1 MTDLLENA
9 TGTTDTADTTTD
21 TTAVDAVDR
30 VATAAAGRTGLS
42 AEEIAGL
49 RAATAADPVSRVAAN
64 ALARTAIRDA
74 ALNRAVVTAQDH
86 SFSVTVDDEW
96 LTTHQH
102 ETGRCW
108 IFAALNLFR
117 SRARTVLG
125 VKDLQLS
132 QSFVSYWD
140 KLERANWFLT
150 TLVETAR
157 EYEDGDRTLDLLL
170 TEPVADAGQWDM
182 LVNIV
187 SRHGLVPTA
196 VMPDT
201 CGAADTRQLNRV
213 LYSLLRHGGMRL
225 RGLVR
230 SGAPAAEVDAVRLE
244 VLGSVHRVLT
254 AVLGNPPES
263 FDWQWRD
270 TDNVFHRDGDT
281 TPQQFADR
289 YIGLDLGAYV
299 SLVNDPRNP
308 YLETYTVDR
317 LGNMVGG
324 AGVRYLNVPAR
335 VMADAAIA
343 TLRDGEPVW
352 FGCDASKAWRT
363 DVGIMD
369 PAVYDLGA
377 LFGWDG
383 ADVPSDRRGRLDA
396 RDSQLT
402 HAMLFTG
409 VDLVPGPAGPD
420 GAPGADA
427 PRRWRVEDSY
437 GPEPG
442 RKGFHLMTHEW
453 FTEHLYEVVVRRD
466 RLPADVQAA
475 LGGEPTVLPLW
486 DPMGALAD

>member
-1 MTDLLENA
+1 MTDLLTAPA
-9 TGTTDTADTTTD
+9 TSLDGDDPGPGSRPGASG
-21 TTAVDAVDR
+21 AGLSAAEIGALRSAYLAEPVAR
-30 VATAAAGRTGLS
+30 VAT
-42 AEEIAGL
+42 
-49 RAATAADPVSRVAAN
+49 N
-64 ALARTAIRDA
+64 ALARHPLRDV
-74 ALNRAVVTAQDH
+74 ALDRALVTSIDH
-86 SFSVTVDDEW
+86 TFSVTVDDEW

-132 QSFVSYWD
+132 QSFVSFWD
-140 KLERANWFLT
+140 KLERANWYLS
-150 TLVETAR
+150 TLAETAL
-157 EYEDGDRTLDLLL
+157 EYPDGDRTLDLLL
-170 TEPVADAGQWDM
+170 AEPLSDAGQWDM

-187 SRHGLVPTA
+187 AKHGLVPSA

-213 LYSLLRHGGMRL
+213 LDSVLRHGGMRL

-230 SGAPAAEVDAVRLE
+230 AGAPAAEVDAGRSE
-244 VLGSVHRVLT
+244 VLGTVHRVL
-254 AVLGNPPES
+254 AGVLGSPPQT

-270 TDNVFHRDGDT
+270 TDGGFHRDGSLS
-281 TPQQFADR
+281 PQEFTRR
-289 YIGLDLGAYV
+289 YVGLDLSRYV

-308 YLETYTVDR
+308 YLRIYTVDR

-324 AGVRYLNVPAR
+324 SGVRYLNVPAQ

-343 TLRDGEPVW
+343 TLQEGEPVW
-352 FGCDASKAWRT
+352 FGCDASQAWRT

-369 PAVYDLGA
+369 PAVYDLGS
-377 LFGWDG
+377 LFGWSG
-383 ADVPSDRRGRLDA
+383 APVPSTRRQRLDA

-409 VDLVPGPAGPD
+409 VDLVGPG
-420 GAPGADA
+420 GAQT

-442 RKGFHLMTHEW
+442 RKGFHVMTHDW
-453 FTEHLYEVVVRRD
+453 FTEHLYEVVVRED
-466 RLPADVQAA
+466 RLPAEVRAA

>member
-1 MTDLLENA
+1 MTDLLDA
-9 TGTTDTADTTTD
+9 PDLP
-21 TTAVDAVDR
+21 AVGG
-30 VATAAAGRTGLS
+30 AAATTPSSAVGLPDS
-42 AEEIAGL
+42 EIGSL
-49 RAATAADPVSRVAAN
+49 RAAYAENPVARIATN
-64 ALARTAIRDA
+64 ALAKHSLRDV
-74 ALNRAVVTAQDH
+74 ALDRALVTSIDH
-86 SFSVTVDDEW
+86 TFSVTVDDEW
-96 LTTHQH
+96 MTTHQH

-132 QSFVSYWD
+132 QSFVSFWD

-150 TLVETAR
+150 TLAETAL
-157 EYEDGDRTLDLLL
+157 EYPDGDRTLDLLL
-170 TEPVADAGQWDM
+170 AEPLADAGQWDM

-187 SRHGLVPTA
+187 AKHGLVPST

-201 CGAADTRQLNRV
+201 CGAADTRQLNGV
-213 LYSLLRHGGMRL
+213 LSSVLRHGGMRL
-225 RGLVR
+225 RGLVQ
-230 SGAPAAEVDAVRLE
+230 SGAAAAEVDAVRAD
-244 VLGSVHRVLT
+244 VLATVHRVLT
-254 AVLGNPPES
+254 GVLGNPPET

-270 TDNVFHRDGDT
+270 TDDGFHRDGSI
-281 TPQQFADR
+281 TPQEFARR
-289 YIGLDLGAYV
+289 YVGLDLTRYV

-308 YLETYTVDR
+308 YLRTYTVDR

-324 AGVRYLNVPAR
+324 SGVRYLNVPAQ

-352 FGCDASKAWRT
+352 FGCDASQAWRT
-363 DVGIMD
+363 DVGILD

-377 LFGWDG
+377 LFGWVG
-383 ADVPSDRRGRLDA
+383 APVPSTRLQRLVA

-409 VDLVPGPAGPD
+409 VDLVGDPEAST
-420 GAPGADA
+420 

-442 RKGFHLMTHEW
+442 RKGFHVMTHDW
-453 FTEHLYEVVVRRD
+453 FTEHLYEVVVRED
-466 RLPADVQAA
+466 RLPAEVRAA

>member
-1 MTDLLENA
+1 MTDLLESTTGAAVADRATEATDAAPAAPPETA
-9 TGTTDTADTTTD
+9 TG
-21 TTAVDAVDR
+21 
-30 VATAAAGRTGLS
+30 LPPS
-42 AEEIAGL
+42 EIAEL
-49 RAATAADPVSRVAAN
+49 RARWAADPVARVAVN
-64 ALARTAIRDA
+64 ALARTPLRDV
-74 ALNRAVVTAQDH
+74 ALNRSVVTALDH

-150 TLVETAR
+150 TLAETAR
-157 EYEDGDRTLDLLL
+157 EYDDGDRTLDLLL
-170 TEPVADAGQWDM
+170 AEPVPDAGQWDM

-187 SRHGLVPTA
+187 TRHGLVPTA
-196 VMPDT
+196 AMPDT

-213 LYSLLRHGGMRL
+213 LDSLLRHGGLRI

-230 SGAPAAEVDAVRLE
+230 SGADPAQVDAVRRE
-244 VLGSVHRVLT
+244 VLATVHRVLT

-270 TDNVFHRDGDT
+270 ADGAFHRDGPT
-281 TPQQFADR
+281 TPREFAAR
-289 YIGLDLGAYV
+289 YLGLDLSRYV

-324 AGVRYLNVPAR
+324 AGVRYLNVPAA
-335 VMADAAIA
+335 VMADAAVA
-343 TLRDGEPVW
+343 SLRAGEPVW

-383 ADVPSDRRGRLDA
+383 AEVPSDRRARLVA

-409 VDLVPGPAGPD
+409 VDLVPGPD
-420 GAPGADA
+420 GTDVA
-427 PRRWRVEDSY
+427 RRWRVEDSY

-442 RKGFHLMTHEW
+442 RKGFHLMTHDW

-466 RLPADVQAA
+466 RLPADVRAA
-475 LGGEPTVLPLW
+475 LGGEPVVLPLW